1 MPRLVRV
8 ALVRWL
14 LGALVLGGLLF
25 GPAGTLHYWQ
35 AWAYL
40 ATLFVPMT
48 LVLGYLLR
56 HDPALLER
64 RMRTKENAATQ
75 RAAVALASVPMLA
88 LFVVAGLDR
97 RLGWSTVP
105 APVVVAALIVVLL
118 GYALFVV
125 VLRENSYLSRVV
137 EVVEGQQVIRTGPY
151 AIVRHPMY
159 VATNLM
165 YLASAP
171 ALGSWWALVPAL
183 LIVPGMI
190 LRILDEEKQLR
201 EGLPGYR
208 EYCEAVRWRQI
219 PGLW

>member
-105 APVVVAALIVVLL
+105 VPVVVAALIVVLL

>member
-88 LFVVAGLDR
+88 VFVVAGLDR

-105 APVVVAALIVVLL
+105 VPVVVAALIVVLL